1 MRRLIR
7 DQSISIFFGVLFA
20 GSLVGQ
26 AIFGHRAYNDHAVV
40 HGSDTISLGR
50 YVVSSDYGQAVLEN
64 WQSEY
69 LQFLLLIL
77 ATMWFF
83 ERGSTESKSS
93 PGRTT
98 DKEEKVGRY
107 ATQRSPSWAASGG
120 WRQTLYSYSLPI
132 LMGTVW
138 LLSSFGQSVTGW
150 TVYNDEQR
158 DHDEPTV
165 SWATYLTRPDFWE
178 ETLQNWQSEFL
189 AVGSM
194 AVFTIYLRA
203 RGSAESKK
211 VGDPHDKTGSSD

>member
-7 DQSISIFFGVLFA
+7 DQSISIFFGVLFLGA
-20 GSLVGQ
+20 LVGQ
-26 AIFGHRAYNDHAVV
+26 AIFGHRAYNDDAVA
-40 HGSDTISLGR
+40 HGSETISLGR

-83 ERGSTESKSS
+83 ERGSTESEPK

-98 DKEEKVGRY
+98 DEEEKVGRY
-107 ATQRSPSWAASGG
+107 ATERSPSWARAGG
-120 WRQTLYSYSLPI
+120 WRQTIYSYSLPI
-132 LMGTVW
+132 LMATVW

-150 TVYNDEQR
+150 SVYNEEQR
-158 DHDEPTV
+158 AHDQPTV
-165 SWATYLTRPDFWE
+165 SWAAYLTRPDFWE

-194 AVFTIYLRA
+194 AVLSVYLRQ
-203 RGSAESKK
+203 RGSPESKP
-211 VGDPHDKTGSSD
+211 VGASHDSTGVEA